1 MGSTAACNLPF
12 CFNGKN
18 WWSPLPSYTKPLFTI
33 TEPVRAPAAAL
44 RWKRFLAGAR
54 RRERSCRGPE
64 RPLAVAIRSRDGGGR
79 NRARRE
85 GSEGGALARECGDG
99 LDEGRPCLG
108 VGGSVVVRKFAWL
121 MRRARAADR
130 SGRVGSARLAVDGS
144 GRAVADA
151 DANGT
156 GNGQHKTALRLLVGS
171 RYIGIFVPG
180 HVNFKIQ

>member
-1 MGSTAACNLPF
+1 MPAAGRGAAGGRRGRSPSPSAPVTAA
-12 CFNGKN
+12 GETGRGAK
-18 WWSPLPSYTKPLFTI
+18 
-33 TEPVRAPAAAL
+33 
-44 RWKRFLAGAR
+44 GAR
-54 RRERSCRGPE
+54 AGHWRESVE
-64 RPLAVAIRSRDGGGR
+64 T
-79 NRARRE
+79 
-85 GSEGGALARECGDG
+85 G
-99 LDEGRPCLG
+99 LDGGRPCLG
-108 VGGSVVVRKFAWL
+108 VGGSVVVREFAWL